1 MQWQEMD
8 WPVLADPFNDLGIA
22 AVPITLLIDQHGIIR
37 YKNLKGEKL
46 DEAIEKLMAEAGH
59 EVELEEEKKE
69 EVKKEE
75 KDEPQVRATAT

>member
-1 MQWQEMD
+1 
-8 WPVLADPFNDLGIA
+8 
-22 AVPITLLIDQHGIIR
+22 
-37 YKNLKGEKL
+37 
-46 DEAIEKLMAEAGH
+46 MAEAGH

>member
-1 MQWQEMD
+1 MECRK
-8 WPVLADPFNDLGIA
+8 LAYDLS
-22 AVPITLLIDQHGIIR
+22 DRRKGIIR

-75 KDEPQVRATAT
+75 KDEPQVRATAA